1 MSNSFSVGQKV
12 TMNNGFVEG
21 IVTATMTEGNG
32 DTCRVSWWDGN
43 QRRESWF
50 HPAEIKADNGPA
62 EVKADECC
70 VVPGQCE
77 PAVAEITPAPEE
89 APYPAA

>member
-50 HPAEIKADNGPA
+50 HPAEITADDGSVDRNTDDCCAMPA
-62 EVKADECC
+62 
-70 VVPGQCE
+70 QCE
-77 PAVAEITPAPEE
+77 PAIAEIPTAPEE
-89 APYPAA
+89 APDSAA

>member
-12 TMNNGFVEG
+12 TMNNGFIEG
-21 IVTATMTEGNG
+21 VVTSTMTDGNG
-32 DTCRVSWWDGN
+32 DSYRVSWWDGN

-50 HPAEIKADNGPA
+50 HPAEIKAD
-62 EVKADECC
+62 ECC
-70 VVPGQCE
+70 VVPAQCE